1 MSPDPNP
8 RRARHPLRL
17 RRRPA
22 RWERQA
28 PTWRQARPAV
38 IAGALQR
45 ALVRPS
51 GNWFVL
57 GATAD
62 VTPARPLSGAVAG
75 TEVVVWRDA
84 RGRLV
89 GGPGQCPH
97 LGAPLADSPV
107 RCGTLVCRWHGLSLD
122 GSGYAGWEPLPVH
135 DDGVLVWVRLDA
147 VGGEEPTRA
156 PMVPVRP
163 ALAASVHA
171 VWTGV
176 GACEPRD
183 VVANRL
189 DPWHGA
195 WFHPYSFV
203 DLTVVRAPGDGED
216 DDTFVVDVSFRLAR
230 RVVVPVR
237 AEFTAPEPRT
247 VLMRITDGAGAGSVV
262 ETHATPLGPD
272 ELGRPRTAVVEA
284 VVATSK
290 RPGFAL
296 ARALAPALRPL
307 LRTAAGRLW
316 HDDLAYAVRL
326 RELRERGGR
335 ETGTALAKDAKDAK
349 RVDGSPEDPRC
360 RARGAESGAP
370 TAPRPS
376 VPRKKRTCD

>member
-1 MSPDPNP
+1 MSPDPRP
-8 RRARHPLRL
+8 GRALSLLRL
-17 RRRPA
+17 RHRPV
-22 RWERQA
+22 RWEHQA

-38 IAGALQR
+38 IAGALRR
-45 ALVRPS
+45 ALARPS
-51 GNWFVL
+51 GNWYVV

-62 VTPARPLSGAVAG
+62 VTPTRPLSGTIAG

-107 RCGTLVCRWHGLSLD
+107 HCGTLVCHWHGLSLD
-122 GSGYAGWEPLPVH
+122 GSAYAGWEPLPVH
-135 DDGVLVWVRLDA
+135 DDGVLTWVRLDA

-156 PMVPVRP
+156 PVVPFRP
-163 ALAASVHA
+163 ALTASVHA

-176 GACEPRD
+176 GTCEPRD

-195 WFHPYSFV
+195 WLHPYSFV
-203 DLTVVRAPGDGED
+203 DLSVVRAPGDPED
-216 DDTFVVDVSFRLAR
+216 DEAFVVDVSFRLAR
-230 RVVVPVR
+230 RIVVPVR

-247 VLMRITDGAGAGSVV
+247 VLMRITDGEGLGSVV

-296 ARALAPALRPL
+296 ARALAPVLRPL
-307 LRTAAGRLW
+307 MRTAAGRLW
-316 HDDLAYAVRL
+316 RDDLAYS
-326 RELRERGGR
+326 ERRRHLR
-335 ETGTALAKDAKDAK
+335 ETG
-349 RVDGSPEDPRC
+349 RSPD
-360 RARGAESGAP
+360 
-370 TAPRPS
+370 RPG
-376 VPRKKRTCD
+376 

>member
-1 MSPDPNP
+1 MTPGPSR
-8 RRARHPLRL
+8 RRARYPLRL
-17 RRRPA
+17 RRRPV
-22 RWERQA
+22 RWEHQS
-28 PTWRQARPAV
+28 PTWRHARPAV
-38 IAGALQR
+38 IAGALKR
-45 ALVRPS
+45 ALARPS
-51 GNWFVL
+51 GNWFVV

-62 VTPARPLSGAVAG
+62 VPPTRPLPVTVAG

-89 GGPGQCPH
+89 GGPGRCPH
-97 LGAPLADSPV
+97 LGAPLRYSPV
-107 RCGTLVCRWHGLSLD
+107 RCGTLVCHWHGLSLD
-122 GSGYAGWEPLPVH
+122 GSAYAGWEPLPVH

-147 VGGEEPTRA
+147 VGGEEPTPA
-156 PMVPVRP
+156 PVVPVRP
-163 ALAASVHA
+163 ALPRSLHA

-176 GACEPRD
+176 GTCEPRD

-203 DLTVVRAPGDGED
+203 DLTVVRAPGDGTE

-230 RVVVPVR
+230 RIVVPVR

-247 VLMRITDGAGAGSVV
+247 VLMRITDGEGAGSVV

-272 ELGRPRTAVVEA
+272 QLGRPRTAVVEA
-284 VVATSK
+284 VLATSE

-296 ARALAPALRPL
+296 ARVLAPALRPL

-316 HDDLAYAVRL
+316 RDDLAYAERL
-326 RELRERGGR
+326 CDLRVSDR
-335 ETGTALAKDAKDAK
+335 
-349 RVDGSPEDPRC
+349 SP
-360 RARGAESGAP
+360 G
-370 TAPRPS
+370 
-376 VPRKKRTCD
+376 